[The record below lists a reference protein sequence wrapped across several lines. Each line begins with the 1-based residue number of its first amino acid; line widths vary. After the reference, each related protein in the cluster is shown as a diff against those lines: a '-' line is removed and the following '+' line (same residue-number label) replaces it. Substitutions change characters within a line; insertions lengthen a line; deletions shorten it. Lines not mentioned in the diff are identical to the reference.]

1 MGRIPTDVVLPRPR
15 SPRTPSRLRRRV
27 AAAILLVGAA
37 LVLSAT
43 VPGAGTGAGA
53 GAQDGTD
60 PSGADG
66 RPVDERDPGRV
77 VVANV
82 AGLLDPVLVA
92 FIEQSV
98 ADAERLGAVGLVL
111 QLDSEGAVVSDER
124 FVELARR
131 LADSTVP
138 VHVWVGPSGSRAF
151 GAAAEL
157 VAVGEVSAMA
167 PGTRIGR
174 IGDPRLPEDEFGPP
188 FGEAAE
194 RMLDSSLSDEQ
205 AREAGLLTEFPPVVI
220 ETDDRIIEVLGA
232 PTVGD
237 LIVNLDEV
245 VTEEIEVGD
254 QIRRQPVTQVF
265 FTRLSLLDQLAHTVA
280 SPEVAYLLLA
290 VGLGLLLFEFFTA
303 GIGVAGGV
311 GAVSLV
317 LASYGLWVLPTH
329 PWALALIMA
338 AFVGFGIDV
347 QTGVPRAWTVIAMV
361 LFTVGTFG
369 LYDGLSMSWI
379 TVAAGLIG
387 VLLAFTAGMPSMVRT
402 RFSTPTIGREWM
414 VGESGEAVADVAPSG
429 VVRVRDALWR
439 AETNRATP
447 IEAGDRV
454 RVVSIEGLL
463 LEVEPEE
470 GGARDY
476 RDRSPRP
483 STSSPSD
490 A

>member
-1 MGRIPTDVVLPRPR
+1 
-15 SPRTPSRLRRRV
+15 
-27 AAAILLVGAA
+27 
-37 LVLSAT
+37 
-43 VPGAGTGAGA
+43 
-53 GAQDGTD
+53 
-60 PSGADG
+60 
-66 RPVDERDPGRV
+66 
-77 VVANV
+77 
-82 AGLLDPVLVA
+82 
-92 FIEQSV
+92 
-98 ADAERLGAVGLVL
+98 
-111 QLDSEGAVVSDER
+111 
-124 FVELARR
+124 
-131 LADSTVP
+131 
-138 VHVWVGPSGSRAF
+138 
-151 GAAAEL
+151 
-157 VAVGEVSAMA
+157 
-167 PGTRIGR
+167 
-174 IGDPRLPEDEFGPP
+174 
-188 FGEAAE
+188 
-194 RMLDSSLSDEQ
+194 MLDSSLSDEQ
-205 AREAGLLTEFPPVVI
+205 AREAGLLTEFPPVVT